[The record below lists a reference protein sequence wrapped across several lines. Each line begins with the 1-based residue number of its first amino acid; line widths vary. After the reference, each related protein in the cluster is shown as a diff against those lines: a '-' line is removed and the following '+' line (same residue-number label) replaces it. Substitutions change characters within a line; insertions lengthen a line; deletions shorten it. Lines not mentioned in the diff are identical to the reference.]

1 MTHLQCAAWRQ
12 WERQH
17 HWHLYFTANDVKVP
31 RGASIDNGGPP
42 CNPPLKHLLNVCN
55 FHLLLHGTH
64 WTEENIFL
72 SRKYNNTPQ
81 VAYGAP
87 FRVYQMCHC
96 SVLCMTFTELKG
108 VLWCRCC
115 WPISHFCELPFQA
128 PPKCPV
134 CLSSRTTSARTSLL
148 LVECHHI
155 VSDEGHQITLA
166 IVRSKNAVFPI
177 HFSRAERI
185 FCSQHPKI
193 PTDSAV
199 TEVQTRLTFA
209 SHVFRPSN
217 TNANSKLLSLTS
229 QNRLC

>member
-1 MTHLQCAAWRQ
+1 MGVPHATPPLNICWMSVTFTS
-12 WERQH
+12 
-17 HWHLYFTANDVKVP
+17 YFTA
-31 RGASIDNGGPP
+31 
-42 CNPPLKHLLNVCN
+42 H
-55 FHLLLHGTH
+55 
-64 WTEENIFL
+64 TELRKMFSFQEEK
-72 SRKYNNTPQ
+72 KYNNTPQ

-87 FRVYQMCHC
+87 FRGVPDVSLQCLVHDLYR
-96 SVLCMTFTELKG
+96 LKG

-115 WPISHFCELPFQA
+115 WPISHFCELSFQA

-134 CLSSRTTSARTSLL
+134 CLSYRTTSARTSLL

-155 VSDEGHQITLA
+155 VSDEGHQIALA